1 VTTSTAVVATTTTTT
16 TLTTTASSAT
26 TTIAAAAAASAAA
39 AGGTPPPFFVPT
51 ATSAYTLQQQQQ
63 QQQQQQL
70 PWHVYAG
77 AYNAPFLGPLPPGFP
92 SPYALASPPR
102 SQAGDASASVA
113 AAAGSSPSPFT
124 PPFAGF
130 RPPAA
135 WNTLAIPSFARGFQA
150 PGFYPPYQI
159 ATNSSSGATEGTPAN
174 SAKASKGRSLLLPRP
189 PSFPAEKGR
198 EQPPH
203 FRRLPVERP
212 LATKACD
219 KVTVAI
225 PGVVPDFYL
234 SLGPSNPRQ
243 LQSGERHGAGA
254 YVVPA
259 GGEHGDGDAAA
270 ALVKC
275 NGKGADQEKK
285 QLLLAVD
292 LKTGG
297 EKRRG
302 MVSSSDAAGAAA
314 DCSSLESGSVLDGE
328 ELPYKEFELG
338 RRNMA
343 AGKKEHPELQHDL
356 KNPWNEEMVRFLFE
370 SYEAIHKK
378 LNNEANGH
386 GGHGNSKY
394 HKKWSPIL
402 RLMKEKFGREFTK
415 HQCQSKY
422 YKVRRECAKY
432 TLLYK
437 KKVRSHPSMA
447 GRELQRPRFYEIW
460 QDFGS
465 KTGKK
470 NPQISPLILELC
482 KSDAEEVSLEMMQ
495 QQHEEAEEEEEEEEA
510 GSEEGFCEKTEEEAE
525 DLCTPTSERS
535 QQSKFS
541 AVQHLPR
548 ERMIQRELLPGIE
561 TDSML
566 KEKRGILNM
575 SEASSA
581 AANTTHGSEHQHASG
596 DGEIAA
602 LDENSRKNGEGK
614 LWNEE
619 DEGARRG
626 GGEHGIGVDL
636 NAVVDRGDRG
646 DYSPTATP
654 SSSPNVVI
662 EKQQQQQ
669 KLGDMNC
676 GSDPALGMITETP
689 CIKSVKRKETPSEK
703 GEEAASLYTSKE
715 QQQQQRQQP
724 SRPGFGLAKRIKKVD
739 EFQLMRDM
747 QILLCTQLKAC
758 ERREESIQL
767 RGEAMGEMLKQH
779 VEHMQKWGTS
789 MEQARLQQSRLLE
802 CVITKLESLMHQVA
816 SLQSGPPSPATPK

>member
-1 VTTSTAVVATTTTTT
+1 
-16 TLTTTASSAT
+16 
-26 TTIAAAAAASAAA
+26 
-39 AGGTPPPFFVPT
+39 
-51 ATSAYTLQQQQQ
+51 
-63 QQQQQQL
+63 
-70 PWHVYAG
+70 
-77 AYNAPFLGPLPPGFP
+77 
-92 SPYALASPPR
+92 
-102 SQAGDASASVA
+102 
-113 AAAGSSPSPFT
+113 
-124 PPFAGF
+124 
-130 RPPAA
+130 
-135 WNTLAIPSFARGFQA
+135 
-150 PGFYPPYQI
+150 
-159 ATNSSSGATEGTPAN
+159 
-174 SAKASKGRSLLLPRP
+174 
-189 PSFPAEKGR
+189 
-198 EQPPH
+198 
-203 FRRLPVERP
+203 
-212 LATKACD
+212 
-219 KVTVAI
+219 
-225 PGVVPDFYL
+225 
-234 SLGPSNPRQ
+234 
-243 LQSGERHGAGA
+243 
-254 YVVPA
+254 
-259 GGEHGDGDAAA
+259 
-270 ALVKC
+270 
-275 NGKGADQEKK
+275 
-285 QLLLAVD
+285 
-292 LKTGG
+292 
-297 EKRRG
+297 
-302 MVSSSDAAGAAA
+302 MVFSSDAAGGAA

-328 ELPYKEFELG
+328 ELPYKELELG

-402 RLMKEKFGREFTK
+402 RLMKEKFGRDFTK

-482 KSDAEEVSLEMMQ
+482 KSDAEEVSLEMMH
-495 QQHEEAEEEEEEEEA
+495 QQHEEADEEEEEEEVA
-510 GSEEGFCEKTEEEAE
+510 GSEEDFCEKTEEEAE
-525 DLCTPTSERS
+525 DVCTPTSERT

-548 ERMIQRELLPGIE
+548 ERMIQRELVPGIE

-566 KEKRGILNM
+566 EEKRGILNM

-581 AANTTHGSEHQHASG
+581 AANTTHGSEYQHASG
-596 DGEIAA
+596 DGKIAA
-602 LDENSRKNGEGK
+602 LDENPRKNGEGK
-614 LWNEE
+614 LWKEE
-619 DEGARRG
+619 EEGPGRG

-646 DYSPTATP
+646 DYSPTATL

-662 EKQQQQQ
+662 EKQQQHQ
-669 KLGDMNC
+669 KLGDMNY

-689 CIKSVKRKETPSEK
+689 CIKSIKRKETPSEK

-715 QQQQQRQQP
+715 QQRQQP

-758 ERREESIQL
+758 ERREESIRL
-767 RGEAMGEMLKQH
+767 RGEVPVISQQNIYAFLLINPHVTLRRQLK
-779 VEHMQKWGTS
+779 K
-789 MEQARLQQSRLLE
+789 
-802 CVITKLESLMHQVA
+802 IKYP
-816 SLQSGPPSPATPK
+816 SGNGNEE

>member
-1 VTTSTAVVATTTTTT
+1 
-16 TLTTTASSAT
+16 
-26 TTIAAAAAASAAA
+26 
-39 AGGTPPPFFVPT
+39 
-51 ATSAYTLQQQQQ
+51 
-63 QQQQQQL
+63 
-70 PWHVYAG
+70 
-77 AYNAPFLGPLPPGFP
+77 
-92 SPYALASPPR
+92 
-102 SQAGDASASVA
+102 
-113 AAAGSSPSPFT
+113 
-124 PPFAGF
+124 
-130 RPPAA
+130 
-135 WNTLAIPSFARGFQA
+135 
-150 PGFYPPYQI
+150 
-159 ATNSSSGATEGTPAN
+159 
-174 SAKASKGRSLLLPRP
+174 
-189 PSFPAEKGR
+189 
-198 EQPPH
+198 
-203 FRRLPVERP
+203 
-212 LATKACD
+212 
-219 KVTVAI
+219 
-225 PGVVPDFYL
+225 
-234 SLGPSNPRQ
+234 
-243 LQSGERHGAGA
+243 
-254 YVVPA
+254 
-259 GGEHGDGDAAA
+259 
-270 ALVKC
+270 
-275 NGKGADQEKK
+275 
-285 QLLLAVD
+285 
-292 LKTGG
+292 
-297 EKRRG
+297 
-302 MVSSSDAAGAAA
+302 
-314 DCSSLESGSVLDGE
+314 VLDGE
-328 ELPYKEFELG
+328 ELPYKELELG

-495 QQHEEAEEEEEEEEA
+495 QRHEEADEEEEEEEA
-510 GSEEGFCEKTEEEAE
+510 GSEEDFCEKTEEEAE
-525 DLCTPTSERS
+525 DLCTPTSERT
-535 QQSKFS
+535 QQSKFF

-561 TDSML
+561 TDSIL
-566 KEKRGILNM
+566 EEKRGILNM

-581 AANTTHGSEHQHASG
+581 AANTTHGSEYQHASG
-596 DGEIAA
+596 DGKIAA
-602 LDENSRKNGEGK
+602 LDENPRKNGEGK
-614 LWNEE
+614 LWKEE
-619 DEGARRG
+619 EEGPGRG
-626 GGEHGIGVDL
+626 CGEHGIGVDL

-654 SSSPNVVI
+654 ASSPNVVV

-669 KLGDMNC
+669 KLGDMNY
-676 GSDPALGMITETP
+676 GSDPALGMITETS

-703 GEEAASLYTSKE
+703 CEEAASLYTSKE

-758 ERREESIQL
+758 ERREESIRLWGEVPVISQQNVYAFLLINPHVTLRRQL
-767 RGEAMGEMLKQH
+767 K
-779 VEHMQKWGTS
+779 K
-789 MEQARLQQSRLLE
+789 
-802 CVITKLESLMHQVA
+802 IKY
-816 SLQSGPPSPATPK
+816 PSANGNEE